1 MKNLKS
7 AIITAT
13 AIASLTA
20 SSFALADGFETV
32 LPKMESDSTA
42 SVNSS
47 QNQYGPVTIADYVKL
62 TMEQS
67 RTDVNA
73 DSNSNSVSVLE
84 DFRNI
89 RNVL

>member
-7 AIITAT
+7 VMISAT

-32 LPKMESDSTA
+32 LPKMESDSTV
-42 SVNSS
+42 SITSN
-47 QNQYGPVTIADYVKL
+47 QEQYGPTTILDHVKI

-67 RTDVNA
+67 NTDISI
-73 DSNSNSVSVLE
+73 DSDLVSVLE
-84 DFRNI
+84 NFQNI
-89 RNVL
+89 RDVL